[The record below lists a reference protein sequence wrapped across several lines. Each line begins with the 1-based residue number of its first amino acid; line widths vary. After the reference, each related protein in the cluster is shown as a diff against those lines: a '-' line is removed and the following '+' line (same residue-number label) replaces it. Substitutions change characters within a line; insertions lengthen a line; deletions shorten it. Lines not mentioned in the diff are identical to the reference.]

1 MSLAYLADQTGG
13 AYLAGRIV
21 GMLILPALGL
31 TLLLVGLRN
40 RAVARKRAMSG
51 YPPGYPAPYPQLPGY
66 PPAPPGYPPA
76 PPGYPVAPPGYPVA
90 PPGYPVAPPG
100 YYPAPAPL
108 RPKSV
113 GTGLIITGVVLLA
126 LGGLGV
132 LGTAALAAGRQSHPH
147 MSIGDCFTNEI
158 LDSSRWK
165 STRLPKSR
173 RCSRVRRD
181 HRLRRQLSG
190 RQTQPQRLSLGRTRR
205 HPPLFRTQSSR
216 VTLLCARTQRRNR
229 PHGELRHRRQGHSGG
244 EAGRRRNRR
253 RGLPPNTHGVTF
265 PQPQRTY
272 CTERVQGAI

>member
-165 STRLPKSR
+165 STSCQNPDAVLEFAATTDSDGNCPDGKLNHSGYLSVERDGTR
-173 RCSRVRRD
+173 RCFVPNLLESHCYAPERNDETVRTVSCATAGKVIRVVK
-181 HRLRRQLSG
+181 
-190 RQTQPQRLSLGRTRR
+190 
-205 HPPLFRTQSSR
+205 R
-216 VTLLCARTQRRNR
+216 VDGATDAAAC
-229 PHGELRHRRQGHSGG
+229 
-244 EAGRRRNRR
+244 
-253 RGLPPNTHGVTF
+253 PPNTHGVTF